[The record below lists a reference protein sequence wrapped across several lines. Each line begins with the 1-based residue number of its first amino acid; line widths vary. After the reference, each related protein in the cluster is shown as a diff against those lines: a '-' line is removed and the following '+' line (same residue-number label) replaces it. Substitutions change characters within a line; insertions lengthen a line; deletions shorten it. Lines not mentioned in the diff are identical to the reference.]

1 MCLPNGAIGA
11 IARLH
16 GPYLLAV
23 AVTLVCEVPHPWEKY
38 FATAALQQ
46 TASIHIFNFG
56 LMNIC
61 TVGSLYKQVCVSVWM
76 HICSTNVSM
85 YICIMY
91 TICACMNLYIRM
103 YHTYT
108 YVVMH
113 IYLSLMYRYK
123 WKYGKYDELVLRAHF
138 YALLTINLRIPAIRL
153 GHDKSVAR

>member
-46 TASIHIFNFG
+46 AASIHIFNFG

-76 HICSTNVSM
+76 HICSTNVSTVCI
-85 YICIMY
+85 YVLCILYVRVWICIYVCIIHTLMLLCIY
-91 TICACMNLYIRM
+91 ILAWCTVINESTVNTTSLY
-103 YHTYT
+103 
-108 YVVMH
+108 YVP
-113 IYLSLMYRYK
+113 ISTLYLQ
-123 WKYGKYDELVLRAHF
+123 
-138 YALLTINLRIPAIRL
+138 
-153 GHDKSVAR
+153 

>member
-16 GPYLLAV
+16 GPHLLAV

-46 TASIHIFNFG
+46 AASIHIFNFG

-76 HICSTNVSM
+76 HTSSTNVSM
-85 YICIMY
+85 YTC
-91 TICACMNLYIRM
+91 M
-103 YHTYT
+103 YHTHT
-108 YVVMH
+108 LILLCIC
-113 IYLSLMYRYK
+113 IYLSLMYQTNIVINERTANTTSLY
-123 WKYGKYDELVLRAHF
+123 YVPHF
-138 YALLTINLRIPAIRL
+138 DALLTINLRIPAIRL